1 MNVTTENIM
10 LVGSIMLII
19 SIIVNKTSYR
29 FGLPSLI
36 LFLVVGMLAGSDG
49 IGGIYFDNPKLAQV
63 LGVVALN
70 FILFSGGLDTK
81 WESIKPVLWR
91 GISLSTLGVLI
102 TASLLGTFVH
112 LLTDFTLLEGLM
124 LGSIVSCTDAAAV
137 FSILRSKNIALKAN
151 LRPTLELESGSNDP
165 MAYVLMISFMS
176 LITKGDMNAWQLV
189 FNFLKEMVLGAAL
202 GLLLGRCMTYVINRI
217 RLDTEGLYPVLL
229 MAFIFLT
236 FSFTHFIHGNG
247 FLAVYL
253 AGLVL
258 GNSDFLHKKSLIR
271 FYDGQAWLMQIVMF
285 LTLGMLVFPSRIPP
299 VMGLGVLISLFLI
312 FVARPVAVFISL
324 SFFKMRMREKIFV
337 SWVGLRGA
345 VPIVFATYP
354 LLAGI
359 DKAGMI
365 FNLVF
370 FISVS
375 SILIQ
380 GSSLGLVA
388 KWLKLVIPDKVKK
401 YSAHDLELVDTEKSE
416 MLEFRIPRDSMMTG
430 KAIVALHFPP
440 SATIVMIKR
449 NNKYIKPDGSTV
461 LAQEDNLIILA
472 NNKNDLEEVNKILNG
487 KDTLAIETT

>member
-1 MNVTTENIM
+1 MNVTTEYIM
-10 LVGSIMLII
+10 LVGSILLII

-49 IGGIYFDNPKLAQV
+49 IGGIYFDNPKLAQI

-81 WESIKPVLWR
+81 WESIKPILWR
-91 GISLSTLGVLI
+91 GISLSTLGVLL

-112 LLTDFTLLEGLM
+112 LLTDFTLLEGLL

-176 LITKGDMNAWQLV
+176 LITMGDMNAWQLA
-189 FNFLKEMVLGAAL
+189 FNFIKEMVLGAVL
-202 GLLLGRCMTYVINRI
+202 GLVLGRCMTYIINRI
-217 RLDTEGLYPVLL
+217 QLDTEGLYPVLL
-229 MAFIFLT
+229 MAFMFLT

-253 AGLVL
+253 SGLVL
-258 GNSDFLHKKSLIR
+258 GNRDFLHKKSLIR

-324 SFFKMRMREKIFV
+324 SFFKMRTREKIFL

-354 LLAGI
+354 LLSGI

-388 KWLKLVIPDKVKK
+388 KWLKLIVPDKVKK

-416 MLEFRIPRDSMMTG
+416 MLEFRIPHNSLMTG

-449 NNKYIKPDGSTV
+449 NNKYIKPDGATILS
-461 LAQEDNLIILA
+461 QEDNLIILA

-487 KDTLAIETT
+487 KDTLTIETT